1 MKPLAFLLAI
11 TSMIMGAWF
20 TPSGSM
26 RAHAMP
32 RADGDP
38 SRGAALFQQFD
49 CAKCHQ
55 ADANGGLGPDGEEA
69 PKIAGTRLSY
79 DDFIAQIRLPV
90 DRMQAFPDMG
100 DADGQDL
107 YAYLKTLP

>member
-11 TSMIMGAWF
+11 TSVMIAAWF
-20 TPSGSM
+20 APAGAT
-26 RAHAMP
+26 RVQAMP
-32 RADGDP
+32 RAADAAN
-38 SRGAALFQQFD
+38 GAALFQQYD

-79 DDFIAQIRLPV
+79 DDFIAQIRMPV